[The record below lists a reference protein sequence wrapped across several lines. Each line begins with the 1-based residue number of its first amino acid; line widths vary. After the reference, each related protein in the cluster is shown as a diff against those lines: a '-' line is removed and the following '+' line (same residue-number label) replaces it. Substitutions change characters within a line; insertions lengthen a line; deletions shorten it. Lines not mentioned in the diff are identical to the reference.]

1 MRLLADLHVA
11 PRTVEFLRSLGHDLV
26 RVTDV
31 LPATATDE
39 AIVARAAEDGRAI
52 LTQDLDFSAIVGLS
66 GNKAPSVISL
76 RLSSSRIEY
85 VNEVLQKVLPALEQ
99 DVLDGAIV
107 SVEDSRVRRRR
118 LPIA

>member
-1 MRLLADLHVA
+1 
-11 PRTVEFLRSLGHDLV
+11 
-26 RVTDV
+26 
-31 LPATATDE
+31 
-39 AIVARAAEDGRAI
+39 
-52 LTQDLDFSAIVGLS
+52 LS

-85 VNEVLQKVLPALEQ
+85 VNDVLQKVLPALEQ